1 MALGQEDPAEEVVPQ
16 ATPSLNAD
24 PNVDLSI
31 PDTFS
36 DDVLEDLVGDV
47 VTPSGDR
54 ARGTGTT
61 TAPTAAESDSRSV
74 DNDRM
79 ARMEN
84 MVAAMAQKMV
94 QNEPGSAAP
103 DAGAPS
109 LSETDLMTEVLKELP
124 ISDEANS
131 NFTSEDANF
140 LVGTI
145 AKVVDAKMSNQ
156 INGISKKLDFLGGAV
171 TQSQSQGVV
180 EAFDKHVDK
189 LMDDADIASPFER
202 KTMRSQII
210 QDGIARYKNNF
221 GNQQASE
228 LFRELNAERLSGEV
242 QNRETYVTTKQREE
256 RETPAAQPG
265 STGASVSES
274 IRKAI
279 NDPKNRDFD
288 MRGQKMTELATA
300 LLNRQ

>member
-1 MALGQEDPAEEVVPQ
+1 MALGQEDPAGEVVPQ
-16 ATPSLNAD
+16 VTPSLNAD

-47 VTPSGDR
+47 ATPSDGSTTE
-54 ARGTGTT
+54 TGTA
-61 TAPTAAESDSRSV
+61 TAPTAAEPDSNLV
-74 DNDRM
+74 DGNRM

-94 QNEPGSAAP
+94 QNESNSQAP
-103 DAGAPS
+103 DAKS
-109 LSETDLMTEVLKELP
+109 SQSEQDLMTEVLKELP

-156 INGISKKLDFLGGAV
+156 MSGISKKLDFLGGAV

-210 QDGIARYKNNF
+210 QDGVARYKNNF

>member
-1 MALGQEDPAEEVVPQ
+1 MALGQADPAEEVVPQ
-16 ATPSLNAD
+16 ATASLNEDQNAD
-24 PNVDLSI
+24 LNI
-31 PDTFS
+31 PETFS
-36 DDVLEDLVGDV
+36 DDVLEDLVGDAV
-47 VTPSGDR
+47 APTGGN
-54 ARGTGTT
+54 ATEGGTS
-61 TAPTAAESDSRSV
+61 TAPTAAEKDSTSV
-74 DNDRM
+74 EGDRM

-84 MVAAMAQKMV
+84 LVAAMAQKMV
-94 QNEPGSAAP
+94 HNESNSAAP
-103 DAGAPS
+103 AAKS
-109 LSETDLMTEVLKELP
+109 AQSEEDLMTEVLKALP

-131 NFTSEDANF
+131 SFTSEDANF

-145 AKVVDAKMSNQ
+145 AKVVDAKMGTQ
-156 INGISKKLDFLGGAV
+156 INGISKKLDALGGVV
-171 TQSQSQGVV
+171 TQTQSQGVV
-180 EAFDKHVDK
+180 EAFDKHVNK

-210 QDGIARYKNNF
+210 QDGLARYKNNF

-279 NDPKNRDFD
+279 NDPNNRDFD

>member
-1 MALGQEDPAEEVVPQ
+1 MALGQEDPAGEVVPQ
-16 ATPSLNAD
+16 VTPSLNAD

-47 VTPSGDR
+47 ATPSG
-54 ARGTGTT
+54 GSTTETGTA
-61 TAPTAAESDSRSV
+61 TAPTAAEPDSNLV
-74 DNDRM
+74 DGNRM

-94 QNEPGSAAP
+94 QNESNSQAP
-103 DAGAPS
+103 DAKS
-109 LSETDLMTEVLKELP
+109 SQSEQDLMTEVLKELP

-156 INGISKKLDFLGGAV
+156 MSGISKKLDFLGGAV

-210 QDGIARYKNNF
+210 QDGVARYKNNF